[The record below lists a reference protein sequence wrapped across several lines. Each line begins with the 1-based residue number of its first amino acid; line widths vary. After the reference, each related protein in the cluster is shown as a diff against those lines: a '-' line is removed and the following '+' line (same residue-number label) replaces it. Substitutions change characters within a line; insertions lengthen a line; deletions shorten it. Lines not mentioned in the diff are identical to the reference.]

1 MYQCFFSGD
10 STNVYNILQ
19 VMCLTKDPEEWDVPI
34 LDTDLCKEPALP
46 LNRSG
51 DTPLDVAK
59 LAGFYR
65 EISIVYKYFELPLEP
80 SIKRKYNPEP
90 MPLDLECQNNLTNNP
105 SKKRKDN

>member
-1 MYQCFFSGD
+1 
-10 STNVYNILQ
+10 
-19 VMCLTKDPEEWDVPI
+19 MCLTKDPEEWNDPA
-34 LDTDLCKEPALP
+34 LDTDLCNERALP

-80 SIKRKYNPEP
+80 SMKRKYDPEP
-90 MPLDLECQNNLTNNP
+90 MAMVWELECQKSLTNNP

>member
-1 MYQCFFSGD
+1 
-10 STNVYNILQ
+10 
-19 VMCLTKDPEEWDVPI
+19 MCLTKDPEEWNDQA
-34 LDTDLCKEPALP
+34 LDTDLCNERALP

-80 SIKRKYNPEP
+80 SMKRKCDPEP
-90 MPLDLECQNNLTNNP
+90 MMFSPCELEKSLTNNP
-105 SKKRKDN
+105 SKKRKNNWSAKKSW